1 MDKKRPTLGYLPH
14 AHALGATALGPFSP
28 LIRFAVR
35 GRTRMTEQRPVT
47 RPDRV
52 DIFLCEADGSS
63 KWVAA
68 TETLALARE
77 KVVQNPASSDH
88 EFLIVDSN
96 TGETTLIEPTERPP
110 GTQSN
115 ALVGIQAGNFVSD
128 EFLCA

>member
-1 MDKKRPTLGYLPH
+1 MHWQGNIVSSPWFFPAIGKRFEAATECLNKK
-14 AHALGATALGPFSP
+14 
-28 LIRFAVR
+28 
-35 GRTRMTEQRPVT
+35 TET
-47 RPDRV
+47 DPDSV

-96 TGETTLIEPTERPP
+96 TGETTLIEPMERPP
-110 GTQSN
+110 GTRS
-115 ALVGIQAGNFVSD
+115 LK
-128 EFLCA
+128 LTR